1 MWLEYLLS
9 GAVSEKTL
17 QNITA
22 CGCYLHESVSLLDES
37 YEMWDKA
44 QAELNTQISILK
56 SEKKENPKDEAIGGL
71 DREGGTQ
78 LAVAVVSSSDKLP
91 LQLNTATK

>member
-1 MWLEYLLS
+1 VRCETKR
-9 GAVSEKTL
+9 ER
-17 QNITA
+17 
-22 CGCYLHESVSLLDES
+22 C
-37 YEMWDKA
+37 
-44 QAELNTQISILK
+44 ISILK
-56 SEKKENPKDEAIGGL
+56 SQYSNLNKKENPKDEAIGGP